1 MRAALHRIFLN
12 KSSTSTAHIKWN
24 LERKNYQRAMNQ
36 HSRYGERRKTFPPSD
51 ALLARVCAVIDLLIA
66 SGLSEDVA
74 TQAMVQR
81 MMEAG
86 VRLPENEDA
95 GSLWKR
101 IKSLRV
107 AFQNGAA
114 TDDTFREYQNVVA
127 AIELLPP
134 EERVERVLG
143 NELWDRRRLDLHSN
157 AARRCKI
164 Y

>member
-1 MRAALHRIFLN
+1 
-12 KSSTSTAHIKWN
+12 
-24 LERKNYQRAMNQ
+24 
-36 HSRYGERRKTFPPSD
+36 
-51 ALLARVCAVIDLLIA
+51 LIA

-74 TQAMVQR
+74 TQAIVQR

-107 AFQNGAA
+107 AFQKGAA

-127 AIELLPP
+127 AIESLPP
-134 EERVERVLG
+134 DERVERVLG
-143 NELWDRRRLDLHSN
+143 NELWDRRRLDLQSN
-157 AARRCKI
+157 SARGCKI

>member
-1 MRAALHRIFLN
+1 
-12 KSSTSTAHIKWN
+12 
-24 LERKNYQRAMNQ
+24 
-36 HSRYGERRKTFPPSD
+36 
-51 ALLARVCAVIDLLIA
+51 
-66 SGLSEDVA
+66 
-74 TQAMVQR
+74 

-95 GSLWKR
+95 RSLWKR

-107 AFQNGAA
+107 AFQNGTA

-127 AIELLPP
+127 AIESLPSD
-134 EERVERVLG
+134 ERVERVLG